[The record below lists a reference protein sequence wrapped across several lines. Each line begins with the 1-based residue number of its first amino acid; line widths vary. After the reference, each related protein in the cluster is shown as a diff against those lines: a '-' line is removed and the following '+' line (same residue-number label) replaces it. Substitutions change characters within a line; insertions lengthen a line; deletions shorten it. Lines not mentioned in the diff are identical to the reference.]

1 MYLGIDPGRSKT
13 GWAIVDEEGRL
24 YSSGIIRDSKP
35 EFFADII
42 LFHSWESLEKGRL
55 EGYSLKNEEITIE
68 KVILGSGTTS
78 RDLREELEKKGIPF
92 TEVNERDTTLQSKKE
107 YWKIKKTGILRRTF
121 PFLKQF
127 LPRDT
132 DDIAALLIARRFLRR
147 D

>member
-1 MYLGIDPGRSKT
+1 MYLGIDPGKSKT

-24 YSSGIIRDSKP
+24 YSSGIIRGSNP

-55 EGYSLKNEEITIE
+55 EGCSLKNEEISIE

-78 RDLREELEKKGIPF
+78 RSLREELDKKGIPF
-92 TEVNERDTTLQSKKE
+92 TEVDERDTTLQSKKE
-107 YWKIKKTGILRRTF
+107 YWKIKKPGILRCTF

>member
-35 EFFADII
+35 ELFADII
-42 LFHSWESLEKGRL
+42 LSHSWESLEKGRL

-92 TEVNERDTTLQSKKE
+92 TEVDERNTTLQSKKE
-107 YWKIKKTGILRRTF
+107 YWKIKKPGILRRTF